1 MKYCYITSLHKYS
14 QPSVSVD
21 VKPTTGGLNQQI
33 QKADCVC
40 QRATVCQDA
49 LLSTR
54 GTDTGPCL
62 RDTYTLKR
70 ETIH

>member
-1 MKYCYITSLHKYS
+1 MKYCYITSLNKYS

-21 VKPTTGGLNQQI
+21 VKPTTIKPANTEGRLCLPKGY
-33 QKADCVC
+33 CVP
-40 QRATVCQDA
+40 DA

-62 RDTYTLKR
+62 HDTYTLKR